1 MGRGEGTGEATGD
14 LSCCSLAGTLRAVPS
29 GSLLGQAE
37 RLESQGLWLRAA
49 KDWRLQG
56 LGRPVMSPALP
67 VCRTGLGFLVR
78 HQDQVSRHQGLP
90 LSSPPAG
97 SAQHPLPRGL
107 GPDPEEVGSGEDD

>member
-37 RLESQGLWLRAA
+37 RLESQGLWLRAT

-67 VCRTGLGFLVR
+67 VHRTGLGFLVR

-90 LSSPPAG
+90 LSSPPAC

-107 GPDPEEVGSGEDD
+107 GPDPEEVGSREDG